1 MHTQFYLIK
10 PLSNL
15 HVGSG
20 DVSVGVI
27 DNLIQRD
34 VLTEFPTIHSSSLKG
49 SIREFC
55 KYSKLDDSEIK
66 KIFGSDSEATKKE
79 KGAFRF
85 FDASLL
91 AIPVRTDKVPYLM
104 ATSVELLQ
112 EFVSKMEQFGIKGFD
127 LKEMQEFI
135 KMLGKVQQ
143 TKKSI
148 VFHQSLE
155 GATIEELD
163 FKAGYDNKVDV
174 SSVKKMIGGND
185 HIVILSDENMRLIC
199 DNNHLPVIARNHLE
213 NGTSANL
220 WYEQVL
226 PRYSLL
232 YFPVVGN
239 DVNTFKNFDEIL
251 ESSPVSIGA
260 NASIGYGYCKISK
273 LEYNETK

>member
-34 VLTEFPTIHSSSLKG
+34 VLTQFPTINSSSLKG

-55 KYSKLDDSEIK
+55 KHSELNGLE
-66 KIFGSDSEATKKE
+66 KIFGGVTEEGKML

-91 AIPVRTDKVPYLM
+91 AIPVRTNKVPYLM

-112 EFVSKMEQFGIKGFD
+112 EFVSKIEQFGGKGINIEPLKKFIEDVGTVEHNKPKVFD
-127 LKEMQEFI
+127 
-135 KMLGKVQQ
+135 
-143 TKKSI
+143 
-148 VFHQSLE
+148 QSLKDT
-155 GATIEELD
+155 TIEELE
-163 FKAGYDNKVDV
+163 FKAEYKEIADL
-174 SSVKKMIGGND
+174 SAIKKIIEGNEY
-185 HIVILSDENMRLIC
+185 IVILSDEDMRLIC

-213 NGTSANL
+213 NGTSDNL

-239 DVNTFKNFDEIL
+239 EDTFQSFNKIL

-273 LEYNETK
+273 LG

>member
-34 VLTEFPTIHSSSLKG
+34 VLTKFPTIHSSSLKG

-55 KYSKLDDSEIK
+55 KYSKLADLEK
-66 KIFGSDSEATKKE
+66 KFGSDPKVTEKV

-85 FDASLL
+85 FDASMLS
-91 AIPVRTDKVPYLM
+91 IPVRTDKVPYIM

-112 EFVSKMEQFGIKGFD
+112 EFVSKMEQFGGDRTAID
-127 LKEMQEFI
+127 SLKKFI
-135 KMLGKVQQ
+135 KDVGTVEH
-143 TKKSI
+143 KKPI
-148 VFHQSLE
+148 VFDESLE
-155 GATIEELD
+155 SALIEELD
-163 FKAGYDNKVDV
+163 FKAGYKEINDLSAISK
-174 SSVKKMIGGND
+174 IIEGN
-185 HIVILSDENMRLIC
+185 IVILSDEDMRLIC

-239 DVNTFKNFDEIL
+239 EDNTFQNFDKIL

-273 LEYNETK
+273 LG